1 MCKKFHAQNNGFWKS
16 ERDRIQKNVSSN
28 IRNSSRIEIFSV
40 EMTSD
45 KNKTS
50 PRYFQH
56 LMTCY
61 DPNLLHHMSKPKLN
75 WCATAPSYK
84 DILKEKT
91 ITRVEDIGVCPGK
104 THKL

>member
-1 MCKKFHAQNNGFWKS
+1 MCKKFHVQNNGFWNS
-16 ERDRIQKNVSSN
+16 EPDKTQKNVTSN
-28 IRNSSRIEIFSV
+28 SGNSSRIEIFSV

-45 KNKTS
+45 KNKTGPS
-50 PRYFQH
+50 NFQH
-56 LMTCY
+56 LMTCF
-61 DPNLLHHMSKPKLN
+61 DPKILHDTSKPKLN

-104 THKL
+104 NS